1 MIAVSLD
8 DVLDELVERN
18 RDAWLRDAET
28 LLMSLDPRAYA
39 DGSTL
44 HVIDFRAVGAPRRGF
59 LGFAAGAQLHELARD
74 LLPESAAPA
83 AAVAVNVDRIARTLP
98 ADSLAARDDE
108 TIDRIRAAVAAV
120 AAHELAHVLDDQALG
135 GRLPPG
141 ATLEQVVRSLSD
153 GRSTAPEHYRKA
165 HSPGWV
171 RAYLHLVF
179 RAASVPHR
187 KVWIERAAIDVAVAM
202 PLAADAYLDALQDEI
217 LAHGIDDRLVDI
229 LRTPAPADFLSLF
242 PKEA

>member
-8 DVLDELVERN
+8 DGLDELVERH
-18 RDAWLRDAET
+18 RDAWLRDAEA

-44 HVIDFRAVGAPRRGF
+44 HVIDFRAVGAPRKGF

-74 LLPESAAPA
+74 LLPESAA

-98 ADSLAARDDE
+98 ADSLAAGDAE
-108 TIDRIRAAVAAV
+108 TIGRIRAAVAAV

-179 RAASVPHR
+179 RAASAPHR

-202 PLAADAYLDALQDEI
+202 PLTAVAYLDALEDEI
-217 LAHGIDDRLVDI
+217 LAHGINDRLVDI

-242 PKEA
+242 PKEV